1 MSTNLDIIKRAM
13 RKLHVLGQGRD
24 PSSAQ
29 AAQGME
35 LLQSLFVELI
45 GMGGL
50 GRLADVVVPDGE
62 TAYTAFGWSRVKYPV
77 GCTVTLPSYTGD
89 TYPTSGSSSGFD
101 SATFYCQSF
110 HDLAPVVTISSTGV
124 PLYYVFNAYG
134 AGWTQV
140 NDLALT
146 DDFPLAEHYKNGFS
160 AMLAE
165 YMCDDFA
172 GTVGADT
179 RRQASWCR
187 YQLANKSDS
196 EDNVSPS
203 PVEYF

>member
-1 MSTNLDIIKRAM
+1 MTTNLDIIKRAM
-13 RKLHVLGQGRD
+13 RKLHVLGQGSE

-35 LLQSLFVELI
+35 LLQSLYVELI

-77 GCTVTLPSYTGD
+77 GCTVSLPTYTGD
-89 TYPTSGSSSGFD
+89 TYNISTPASS
-101 SATFYCQSF
+101 YCHAF
-110 HDLAPVVTISSTGV
+110 HDLAPIVTINGAGV
-124 PLYYVFNAYG
+124 AAYWIFNAYSD
-134 AGWTQV
+134 GWVQV
-140 NDLALT
+140 NEQALT
-146 DDFPLAEHYKNGFS
+146 DEFPLAEHYKNGFA

-165 YMCDDFA
+165 YICDDFA

-179 RRQASWCR
+179 RRQAAWCR
-187 YQLANKSDS
+187 YQLCNKSDS
-196 EDNVSPS
+196 EDNVSPA
-203 PVEYF
+203 PNVYF